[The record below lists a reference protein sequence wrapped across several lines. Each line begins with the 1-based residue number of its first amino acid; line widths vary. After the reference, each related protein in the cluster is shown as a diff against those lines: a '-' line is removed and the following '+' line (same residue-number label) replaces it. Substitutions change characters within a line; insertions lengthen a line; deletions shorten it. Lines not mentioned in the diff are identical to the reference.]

1 VPNSPGSETAE
12 HPPAPRWRRV
22 GVTAAESRVAV
33 YELWTTFG
41 DPREL
46 VDLEEVSANVSNN
59 RVYRLTLDDESGVF
73 AKVSNYGSYFLFR
86 EDHDR
91 IDRLVRGLSTSRF
104 SSFLAAPLIGAN
116 GRVHTYYNGK
126 VWAVL
131 YQEVEKR
138 AQLPSILEPG
148 QIETLAEE
156 IADFHLACEAA
167 ARRVA
172 VPATSVSIKS
182 DVIHLLD
189 LVSTR
194 STAKSFQL
202 APDELDVVRRH
213 AHDFLFA
220 LDDAGYDDLQKLPI
234 LIDWN
239 LGNFS
244 IDPKPSAG
252 HDTFRIYSRWDY
264 DWFRIEPLV
273 LDFYFL
279 SRVASETGDRTRFSY
294 GAHTL
299 TEPRFLRFVEAYH
312 RVRPLR
318 EADIL
323 LLKEA
328 YRFFILH
335 YVLAVGDHFFRAD
348 LWAEFQTQSVHR
360 YLPSIDTLDLR
371 PLLRLVANG

>member
-1 VPNSPGSETAE
+1 MTEIPGMDQPD
-12 HPPAPRWRRV
+12 HPAAPRWRRV
-22 GVTAAESRVAV
+22 GVTSSDALVAV
-33 YELWTTFG
+33 HSLWESYS
-41 DPREL
+41 DPRR
-46 VDLEEVSANVSNN
+46 VVKTEEFSANVSNN
-59 RVYRLTLDDESGVF
+59 RVFRLSLDDGSGVF
-73 AKVSNYGSYFLFR
+73 GKVSNYGSYFLFR

-104 SSFLAAPLIGAN
+104 GTFLAAPLTNAA
-116 GRVHTYYNGK
+116 GRVHTFYDGK

-131 YQEVEKR
+131 YREVERR
-138 AQLPSILEPG
+138 AQLPRVLEVG
-148 QIETLAEE
+148 QIERLAEE
-156 IADFHLACEAA
+156 IADFHLACETA
-167 ARRVA
+167 ARRVS
-172 VPATSVSIKS
+172 VPPTSVSIKS
-182 DVIHLLD
+182 DAIHLLD

-194 STAKSFQL
+194 STARSFQL
-202 APDELDVVRRH
+202 APEELDVVRRH

-220 LDDAGYDDLQKLPI
+220 LDDAGYDDLAKLPI

-244 IDPKPSAG
+244 IETRPADS
-252 HDTFRIYSRWDY
+252 HETFRLHSRWDY
-264 DWFRIEPLV
+264 DWFRIEPVV

-279 SRVASETGDRTRFSY
+279 SRVSSETGDRTRFTY

-312 RVRPLR
+312 RVRPLTD
-318 EADIL
+318 ADIL

-348 LWAEFQTQSVHR
+348 LWAEFQADSVHR

-371 PLLRLVANG
+371 PLLRIVS

>member
-1 VPNSPGSETAE
+1 M
-12 HPPAPRWRRV
+12 
-22 GVTAAESRVAV
+22 GVTTTQARNAV
-33 YELWTTFG
+33 RELWATYG
-41 DPREL
+41 DPRHL

-59 RVYRLTLDDESGVF
+59 RVYRLGLDDGSGIF

-104 SSFLAAPLIGAN
+104 SNFLAAPLTLPT
-116 GRVHTYYNGK
+116 GRVHTFYDGN
-126 VWAVL
+126 VWGVL
-131 YQEVEKR
+131 YHEVEKR
-138 AQLPSILEPG
+138 TQLPKVLADG

-156 IADFHLACEAA
+156 IADFHLACESA
-167 ARRVA
+167 ARRVS
-172 VPATSVSIKS
+172 VPPTSVSIKS
-182 DVIHLLD
+182 DAIHLLD

-202 APDELDVVRRH
+202 AADELDVVRHH

-220 LDDAGYDDLQKLPI
+220 LDDAGYDDLPKLPI

-252 HDTFRIYSRWDY
+252 HGTFRLHSRWDY

-279 SRVASETGDRTRFSY
+279 SRVSSETGDRTRFTY

-299 TEPRFLRFVEAYH
+299 TEPRFLRFVAAYN
-312 RVRPLR
+312 RVRPLH
-318 EADIL
+318 ASDIL

-335 YVLAVGDHFFRAD
+335 YVLSVGDHFFRAD

-371 PLLRLVANG
+371 PLLRIIGA

>member
-1 VPNSPGSETAE
+1 MTNPTAIE
-12 HPPAPRWRRV
+12 PADHPAAPRWRRV
-22 GVTAAESRVAV
+22 GVSTSEARTAVHS
-33 YELWTTFG
+33 LWQTLG
-41 DPREL
+41 DTRSL
-46 VDLEEVSANVSNN
+46 VDLEEVSAHVSNN
-59 RVYRLTLDDESGVF
+59 RVYRLTLDDGSGVF

-91 IDRLVRGLSTSRF
+91 IRRLVRGLSTSRF
-104 SSFLAAPLIGAN
+104 ANFLAAPLLGPD
-116 GRVHTYYNGK
+116 GRVHTYYDGN
-126 VWAVL
+126 VWGVL

-138 AQLPSILEPG
+138 TQLPRVLKLD

-156 IADFHLACEAA
+156 IADFHLACESA
-167 ARRVA
+167 ARRVV
-172 VPATSVSIKS
+172 VPGTSVSIKS

-189 LVSTR
+189 LVSTK

-202 APDELDVVRRH
+202 AADELDVVRRH

-220 LDDAGYDDLQKLPI
+220 LDDAGYDDLPKLPI

-244 IDPKPSAG
+244 IIDNPSRG
-252 HDTFRIYSRWDY
+252 HQTFRLHSRWDY

-279 SRVASETGDRTRFSY
+279 SRVSSQTGDRTRFTY

-299 TEPRFLRFVEAYH
+299 TEPRFLRFVTAYH

-348 LWAEFQTQSVHR
+348 LWAEFQTESVHR
-360 YLPSIDTLDLR
+360 YLPSIDLLDLR
-371 PLLRLVANG
+371 PLLRIVGA

>member
-1 VPNSPGSETAE
+1 MPGSVGNDAID
-12 HPPAPRWRRV
+12 HPPAPRWRGV
-22 GVTAAESRVAV
+22 GVTAAEARVAV
-33 YELWTTFG
+33 YELWETFG
-41 DPREL
+41 DAREL
-46 VDLEEVSANVSNN
+46 VALEEFSANVSNN
-59 RVYRLTLDDESGVF
+59 RVYRLTLDDKSGVF
-73 AKVSNYGSYFLFR
+73 AKISNYGSYFLFR

-104 SSFLAAPLIGAN
+104 SSFLAAPLIGPN

-131 YQEVEKR
+131 YREVEKR
-138 AQLPSILEPG
+138 AQLPSILKPG

-244 IDPKPSAG
+244 IDPKPSTG

-279 SRVASETGDRTRFSY
+279 SRVSSETGDRTRFSY

-348 LWAEFQTQSVHR
+348 LWADFQAQSVHR
-360 YLPSIDTLDLR
+360 YLPSIETLDLR
-371 PLLRLVANG
+371 PLLRIVAT